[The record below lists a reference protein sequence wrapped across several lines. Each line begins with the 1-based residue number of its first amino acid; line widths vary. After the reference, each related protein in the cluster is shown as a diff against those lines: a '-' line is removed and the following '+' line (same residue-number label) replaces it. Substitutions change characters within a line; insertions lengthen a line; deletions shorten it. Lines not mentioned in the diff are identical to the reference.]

1 MAVNQKAS
9 AMSAGVIEHVAVEQA
24 TAMPRGRPPAAKP
37 FCCQAFCR
45 QAFRCQGLAQGAD
58 RPALVSDERHSATGS
73 LLRFPSSACGC
84 AVETCIGGASN
95 IFKSAD
101 RRDSL
106 SHLLDIDI
114 DSIPTKRPVLFS
126 RCRVNPA

>member
-45 QAFRCQGLAQGAD
+45 QAFRCQGLVQGAD
-58 RPALVSDERHSATGS
+58 RPALVSDEETLSYRELAAFS
-73 LLRFPSSACGC
+73 LKRLRLRG
-84 AVETCIGGASN
+84 
-95 IFKSAD
+95 
-101 RRDSL
+101 
-106 SHLLDIDI
+106 
-114 DSIPTKRPVLFS
+114 
-126 RCRVNPA
+126 